1 MLSSESPNSLPEKT
15 SPCHNESGFTL
26 LEIIAVIVIL
36 SILAVVAVPK
46 YFDLQEQARLKTLKT
61 AVAEGV
67 GRVNGY
73 FAQQVLSG
81 QSPSQIRYTE
91 STLGSDLGDFTLSVD
106 ANGSNPAATNFRIT
120 IQGKTGT
127 ALAGYSDGRVVLK
140 PGF

>member
-67 GRVNGY
+67 GRVNGCG
-73 FAQQVLSG
+73 AKRQ
-81 QSPSQIRYTE
+81 E
-91 STLGSDLGDFTLSVD
+91 VD
-106 ANGSNPAATNFRIT
+106 AGFGYGREPAA
-120 IQGKTGT
+120 GV
-127 ALAGYSDGRVVLK
+127 LACFEHRRVEILDGPDLHLHGRPPPSV
-140 PGF
+140 